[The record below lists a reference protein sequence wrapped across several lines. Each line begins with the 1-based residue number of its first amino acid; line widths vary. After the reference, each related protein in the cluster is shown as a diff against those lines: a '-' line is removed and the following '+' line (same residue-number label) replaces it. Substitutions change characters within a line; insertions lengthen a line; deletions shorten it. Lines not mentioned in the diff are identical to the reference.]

1 MTKTLL
7 VTNDFPPRP
16 GGIQVFVHNL
26 AVRQPP
32 GSVVVYA
39 STWPPG
45 DRSRAAKFDAEQPFE
60 VVRED
65 TGMLLPTPAVGRRA
79 AALARAH
86 DCDTVWFGAAA
97 PLGLLADGLRRRT
110 GVRRAVAQTHGHEAG
125 WAALPGAR
133 ALLHRIGDGVDVVTY
148 LAEYFRR
155 RLAPALGR
163 RTELVRLAP
172 GVDLDAYHP
181 SADGS
186 AVRDRYRLADRPVV
200 VCVSRLVPR
209 KGQDML
215 IRALPE
221 VHRRVPD
228 AVLLVV
234 GAGPDADRLSRLATS
249 VGVDDRVVFTGEV
262 PWAEVPA
269 HFAAGDVFAMP
280 CRTRKAGLDVEGLG
294 MVYLEAS
301 ATGLPVVAGDSG
313 GAPDAVRE
321 GETGFVVPG
330 RDVAAIADR
339 VATLLADRDL
349 ARRMGRAGRAWVEA
363 EWGWDRLAAR
373 MGELLE
379 PVR

>member
-1 MTKTLL
+1 MSRTLL

-39 STWPPG
+39 STWPRG

-65 TGMLLPTPAVGRRA
+65 TTMLLPTPSIARRA
-79 AALARAH
+79 AELARAH
-86 DCDTVWFGAAA
+86 GCETVWFGAAA

-110 GVRRAVAQTHGHEAG
+110 GIRRAVAQTHGHEAG

-133 ALLHRIGDGVDVVTY
+133 GLLHRIGDGVDVVTY

-163 RTELVRLAP
+163 RAELVRLAP
-172 GVDLDAYHP
+172 GVDLDGYNP
-181 SADGS
+181 SVDGS
-186 AVRDRYRLADRPVV
+186 GVRDRYRLADRPVV

-209 KGQDML
+209 KGQDVL
-215 IRALPE
+215 IRAMPQIR
-221 VHRRVPD
+221 RRVPD
-228 AVLLVV
+228 AALLVV
-234 GAGPDADRLSRLATS
+234 GAGPDADRLRRLARS
-249 VGVDDRVVFTGEV
+249 LGVDDHVVFTGEV

-321 GETGFVVPG
+321 GETGVVVAG
-330 RDVAAIADR
+330 RDVVAVADR
-339 VATLLADRDL
+339 VGTLLADRDL

-373 MGELLE
+373 MAELLQG
-379 PVR
+379 VR

>member
-1 MTKTLL
+1 MSKTLL

-16 GGIQVFVHNL
+16 GGIQVFVHSL

-32 GSVVVYA
+32 GSVVVYC
-39 STWPPG
+39 STWPRG
-45 DRSRAAKFDAEQPFE
+45 DRSMAAKFDAEQPFE
-60 VVRED
+60 VVRDD
-65 TGMLLPTPAVGRRA
+65 TTMLLPTPAVARRA
-79 AALARAH
+79 AELARAH

-110 GVRRAVAQTHGHEAG
+110 GIRRAVAQTHGHEAG

-155 RLAPALGR
+155 RLAPAVGGR
-163 RTELVRLAP
+163 ADLVRLAP
-172 GVDLDAYHP
+172 GVDLDGYHP
-181 SADGS
+181 SVDGS
-186 AVRDRYRLADRPVV
+186 AVRDRYRLSDRPVA

-215 IRALPE
+215 IRALPL
-221 VHRRVPD
+221 VRRRVPD
-228 AVLLVV
+228 AALLVV
-234 GAGPDADRLSRLATS
+234 GTGPDAERLRRLARS

-321 GETGFVVPG
+321 GQTGFVVGG

-339 VATLLADRDL
+339 VGTLLADRDL
-349 ARRMGRAGRAWVEA
+349 ARQMGRAGRAWVEA
-363 EWGWDRLAAR
+363 DWGWDRLAAR
-373 MGELLE
+373 MGELLG